1 MVSNPCTALED
12 VIETG
17 CNRLLTSGLDSTA
30 LEGLDILQILVE
42 KVLTSSLLDCP
53 HTQKKVVTDPKT
65 DQIYV
70 LIC

>member
-1 MVSNPCTALED
+1 MVSDPCTALED

-42 KVLTSSLLDCP
+42 KVSNFFSTRLSSHSEKSC
-53 HTQKKVVTDPKT
+53 
-65 DQIYV
+65 YRS
-70 LIC
+70 